1 MFLLFVC
8 IRPCAVCWT
17 ACWLMKTPL
26 RTLPVSSMSSTLCL
40 HVCGPLE
47 GLYSRTMLVCKFM
60 NTVCY
65 KLHIQCDLYFVIHYI
80 CDTLSLFFCFVSC
93 QLIDYRSE
101 FSRWWC
107 KEMRAVKFPS
117 QGSVFDYYIDP
128 NTKRFTPWSERTPP
142 FELEPDIPLQV
153 SYEQNTK
160 YRKYGLSY
168 ILEGN

>member
-1 MFLLFVC
+1 MFVC

-26 RTLPVSSMSSTLCL
+26 RTLPESSMSSTLCL

-47 GLYSRTMLVCKFM
+47 ELFSRTMLVCKFHTHLM
-60 NTVCY
+60 WSS
-65 KLHIQCDLYFVIHYI
+65 LCDYLYLWY
-80 CDTLSLFFCFVSC
+80 SMFFCFVSC

-153 SYEQNTK
+153 NYEQIWSV
-160 YRKYGLSY
+160 L
-168 ILEGN
+168 

>member
-1 MFLLFVC
+1 MLTHCFLNFNVGPLFF
-8 IRPCAVCWT
+8 IYQ
-17 ACWLMKTPL
+17 
-26 RTLPVSSMSSTLCL
+26 TLCCL
-40 HVCGPLE
+40 LDCLLTDENTPPDSPRE
-47 GLYSRTMLVCKFM
+47 LYE
-60 NTVCY
+60 
-65 KLHIQCDLYFVIHYI
+65 LYFVFACVWAFGGALFQDHVSLQVYQ
-80 CDTLSLFFCFVSC
+80 LSLLYKHLWSSLWKALCHSLFIVFY

-153 SYEQNTK
+153 SFEQMTK
-160 YRKYGLSY
+160 CRKYDL
-168 ILEGN
+168 LCT